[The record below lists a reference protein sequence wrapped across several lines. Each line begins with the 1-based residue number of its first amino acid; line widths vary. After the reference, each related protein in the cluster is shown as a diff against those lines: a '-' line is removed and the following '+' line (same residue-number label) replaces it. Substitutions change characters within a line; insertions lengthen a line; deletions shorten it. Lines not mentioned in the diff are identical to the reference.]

1 MKASFI
7 SKVIASSII
16 AVGAI
21 ATSLPAQAAELIN
34 GWSYARDDYSYD
46 GSDSFGFGANSRY
59 DIYGMGFKVVGNEMW
74 VGINSSN
81 QLNGI
86 GSSPNVGFGDL
97 FLDFNNGTST
107 FAQSQGAL
115 VGIRFAPNSDNIG
128 TIPLGVYTNV
138 SGKSVAA
145 NNNGYPNLN
154 TYNNN
159 VKNATGGNSRFGD
172 LLWTDPY
179 YAPYTSGT
187 GSLPNVINTGTAFN
201 GGNLR
206 YLSSAELADSLFPT
220 TVNLAS
226 PNKNILGFAFT
237 LPDALKGKDFLA
249 TLGFDC
255 SNDTIGVKYKAVPVP
270 PAIAGIIAAGVI
282 GGLRS
287 MKRKNQIK
295 ATAA

>member
-7 SKVIASSII
+7 GKVIASSII

-59 DIYGMGFKVVGNEMW
+59 DIYGMGFKAVGNEIW

-81 QLNGI
+81 QLSGI

-97 FLDFNNGTST
+97 FLDFGNGAST

-128 TIPLGVYTNV
+128 AVPLGVYTNV

-145 NNNGYPNLN
+145 NNSGYPNLQ

-159 VKNATGGNSRFGD
+159 VKNATGGDSRFGD
-172 LLWTDPY
+172 LLWNDPY
-179 YAPYTSGT
+179 YAPYTSGS
-187 GSLPNVINTGTAFN
+187 GSLPNVINNGTAFN
-201 GGNLR
+201 GGGLR
-206 YLSSAELADSLFPT
+206 YLSSAEIASSLFPT
-220 TVNLAS
+220 NVNLAS
-226 PNKNILGFAFT
+226 PYKNVLGFAFT
-237 LPDALKGKDFLA
+237 LPDQFKGRDFLA

-270 PAIAGIIAAGVI
+270 PAIAGILVAGVL
-282 GGLRS
+282 GGLRAG
-287 MKRKNQIK
+287 KRKKQLK
-295 ATAA
+295 SA